1 MSVMRTRRGL
11 AVTVAAS
18 LVWVVGCFGY
28 VTQKPGGSLAGCEAE
43 LSLSDSGAVVLAP
56 VVGPHAEA
64 LVGRVL
70 ADSGVTVVLELDRVR
85 QRDGSEVE
93 WRGERVHVSRTLIT
107 DIGTRRFSPSRSAFL
122 GGLVG
127 VGLIAARQ
135 AFQGK
140 GSGGGGGGTGQTG
153 VPR

>member
-1 MSVMRTRRGL
+1 MRMRGGL
-11 AVTVAAS
+11 AAMAAAG
-18 LVWVVGCFGY
+18 LVGFVGCYGY
-28 VTQKPGGSLAGCEAE
+28 VTPSPGGSLAGHQAE

-56 VVGPHAEA
+56 VIGPHADA

-70 ADSGVTVVLELDRVR
+70 ADSGATVVLALDRVR
-85 QRDGSEVE
+85 QRGGSEVE
-93 WRGERVHVSRTLIT
+93 WRGERVQVSRALIT
-107 DIGTRRFSPSRSAFL
+107 DVGTRRFSPSRSAFF

-153 VPR
+153 VPK